1 MGKKK
6 PMVEEEEDLIGNVRA
21 GKIDHSNE
29 FRALSPMPEI
39 SPVSL
44 TRNRTKPQEQSPR
57 VLATK

>member
-1 MGKKK
+1 
-6 PMVEEEEDLIGNVRA
+6 MVADEEDLIGNVRA